1 MTTPAILAIDLG
13 TGSVK
18 ALVIDE
24 TCMVLATASAS
35 YPVSRPH
42 DGWAEQDP
50 DDWWNATVDAARR
63 AIVSA
68 GAVRVLAL
76 GLSGQMHGTVLL
88 DRDFQPVRP
97 AIIWEDRRSAAQV
110 RTLTEALGASRL
122 IAICGS
128 PVATGFQAA
137 TLAWLN
143 EHEPA
148 SIARTAVVLLP
159 ADYIRYRLTGELAT
173 EPSDAS
179 STLLFD
185 IERRAWSPEMARAV
199 GIELDQLPAVVPS
212 TGISGSLTPEA
223 AGLLG
228 LPIGTPVAGG
238 GADAPLAALAAGA
251 TSSDTLLLTISTGS
265 QAILPAPQ
273 PVVDPKGRIH
283 TWCNIAE
290 PGAVL
295 PAWYQMGATLASG
308 RALRWL
314 REDIL
319 ATTAAQLET
328 SIQQVPPGSDG
339 LLFLPYLNGERTPH
353 MDPDASGA
361 FLGLK
366 AQHGPDELTRSV
378 MEGSVFALL
387 DAFAVLR
394 ELGGAPERIV
404 LAGGGARSR
413 IWTQIVADIFE
424 LPVDPLEESEGS
436 AMGAAIVAGTMVGWF
451 DLAEGARRSSRLG
464 RRVSPEPAAVQ
475 IYRELYPLFQHA
487 YLALKDDLHALGA
500 IASRA
505 RAASINA

>member
-1 MTTPAILAIDLG
+1 MTVPAILAIDLG

-24 TCMVLATASAS
+24 TCAVLATASAS

-50 DDWWNATVDAARR
+50 NDWWDAAVAAVRR
-63 AIVSA
+63 AIASA
-68 GAVRVLAL
+68 GAVRVLAI

-88 DRDFQPVRP
+88 DRDSQPVRP
-97 AIIWEDRRSAAQV
+97 AIIWEDRRSSDQV
-110 RTLTEALGASRL
+110 RSLTEAIGASRL
-122 IAICGS
+122 IDICGS
-128 PVATGFQAA
+128 PIATGFQAA

-148 SIARTAVVLLP
+148 SIARTAAVLLP
-159 ADYIRYRLTGELAT
+159 ADYLRYRLTGELAT

-185 IERRAWSPEMARAV
+185 IERREWSSEVARAV
-199 GIELDQLPAVVPS
+199 GIERDQLPVVAPS
-212 TGISGSLTPEA
+212 TSISGSLTAEA

-228 LPIGTPVAGG
+228 LSAKTPVAGG

-265 QAILPAPQ
+265 QAILPAPL
-273 PVVDPKGRIH
+273 PVVDAKGRIH
-283 TWCNIAE
+283 TWCNIAQ
-290 PGAVL
+290 PGTDL

-319 ATTAAQLET
+319 AATTDEMET
-328 SIQQVPPGSDG
+328 NIGQVPPGSDG

-366 AQHGPDELTRSV
+366 AHHGPDELTRSV
-378 MEGSVFALL
+378 MEGAVFALF

-413 IWTQIVADIFE
+413 AWTHIVSDIFD

-451 DLAEGARRSSRLG
+451 DLAEGARRSSRFG
-464 RRVSPEPAAVQ
+464 RRVNPETSAVL
-475 IYRELYPLFQHA
+475 IYRELYPIFQHT
-487 YLALKDDLHALGA
+487 YIALKDDLHELGTV
-500 IASRA
+500 ASRA